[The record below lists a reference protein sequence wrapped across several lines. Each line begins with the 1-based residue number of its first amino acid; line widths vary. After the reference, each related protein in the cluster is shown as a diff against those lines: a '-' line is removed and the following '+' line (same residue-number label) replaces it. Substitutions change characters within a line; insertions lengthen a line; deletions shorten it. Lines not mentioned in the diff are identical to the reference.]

1 MKNKLRYYLKHP
13 KKIFKILILNN
24 IIKVP
29 DKIFLKLIYK
39 DRIGKNLNL
48 KNPETFNEKLQW
60 LKLHDRKK
68 IYTTMV
74 DKYEAKE
81 YVANIIGDE
90 YIIPN
95 IGIYKKFNE
104 INFDTLPNRFVI
116 KCTHDSGGTFVCNNK
131 EKINWNDVKKMI
143 NKSLKNN
150 YYYHGREW
158 PYKNIKPRII
168 IEQNIQE
175 LEKTEQVNDYKL
187 MCFNGKVKCSFVCS
201 NRDSKEGLCVNFYD
215 ESWKPM
221 PFERHYPKNKN
232 EIPKPTQYEKMK
244 ELAEKLSKNI
254 TFLRVDFYQIKEK
267 IYFGELTF
275 YPGNG
280 LEEFTPDEW
289 DTKLGNLLDLSEVK
303 KNEK

>member
-1 MKNKLRYYLKHP
+1 MKSKLIYYLKHP
-13 KKIFKILILNN
+13 KKVFKYLILNN

-29 DKIFLKLIYK
+29 DKMYLKLIYK
-39 DRIGKNLNL
+39 ERIGKNLNL
-48 KNPETFNEKLQW
+48 KNPKTFNEKLQW
-60 LKLHDRKK
+60 LKLYDRKK

-74 DKYEAKE
+74 DKYEAKK

-90 YIIPN
+90 YIIPT
-95 IGIYKKFNE
+95 IGIYENFNE
-104 INFDTLPNRFVI
+104 IDFNKLPNRFVI
-116 KCTHDSGGTFVCNNK
+116 KCTHDSGGTFICNNK
-131 EKINWNDVKKMI
+131 EDINWNDVKMKI

-168 IEQNIQE
+168 VEQNIQE

-215 ESWKPM
+215 ELWNPM

-232 EIPKPTQYEKMK
+232 EISKPTQYDKMK

-289 DTKLGNLLDLSEVK
+289 DTKLGNLLDLSEVN